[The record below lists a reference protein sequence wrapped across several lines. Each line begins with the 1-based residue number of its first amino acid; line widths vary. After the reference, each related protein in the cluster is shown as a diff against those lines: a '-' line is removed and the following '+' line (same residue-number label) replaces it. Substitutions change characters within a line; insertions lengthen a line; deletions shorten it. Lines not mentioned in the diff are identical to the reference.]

1 MKKILSTALVL
12 VLVVALSIA
21 GTVAY
26 LQDDDTVINTFTVG
40 NVEIL
45 LDEAPVEKDEN
56 GQYVADTEAPRIQE
70 NEYETL
76 VPGQTVPKDPMV
88 TNIGANAAWIRVDIT
103 VTDYSVFAAVLGEN
117 ADLTAC
123 FGEFASD
130 SWTPVGLP
138 AVDVSANTVTY
149 SYYYN
154 SKLDPEANTGA
165 IFESVTIP
173 EGFTADKFKALGD
186 GFEITLVAHAIQ
198 ADGFGSA
205 AEAFD
210 KYV

>member
-56 GQYVADTEAPRIQE
+56 GQYVANTEVDRIQA

-88 TNIGANAAWIRVDIT
+88 TNIGANAAWIRVDVT
-103 VTDYSVFAAVLGEN
+103 VTDYSVFAAVIPTDT
-117 ADLTAC
+117 DLTNY
-123 FGEFASD
+123 FGGFNAAN
-130 SWTPVGLP
+130 WTLVGAPV
-138 AVDVSANTVTY
+138 VDTTANTVTY

-154 SKLDPEANTGA
+154 SKLVPGANTGA
-165 IFESVTIP
+165 LFTSVTVP
-173 EGFTADKFKALGD
+173 EGFTAEQFEALGD

-205 AEAFD
+205 AEAFA